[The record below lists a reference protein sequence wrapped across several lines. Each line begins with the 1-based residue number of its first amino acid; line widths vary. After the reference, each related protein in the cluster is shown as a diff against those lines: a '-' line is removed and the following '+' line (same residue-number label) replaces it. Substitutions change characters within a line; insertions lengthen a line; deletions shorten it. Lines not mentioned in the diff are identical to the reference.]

1 LATTTEPR
9 PLQANDPAPR
19 PAAPSRRRRR
29 WPIAIFLVIT
39 MLASLGV
46 AAGSAYGI
54 FLYKKADNTLRR
66 WQQPRD
72 GGPGGGVLPTPIPTG
87 VVTGDCEETCTYMVL
102 GSDSRAGLSKEQQE
116 LWGSPDDPRVAGR
129 RSDTI
134 LVMRLDPRQQKAI
147 VLSFP
152 RDLWVRVP
160 GHGMGKIT
168 SAFEDGPYRT
178 AEVIRNLTGIKVD
191 HFIVVNL
198 AGFQHV
204 VEAIG
209 GVPICIDRPLIDTEF
224 TGLNLPHAGCY
235 NLDPVQALA
244 FVRARHVECES
255 GPPDFNRIARQ
266 QQFLRAV
273 LVRSLQPSMVVR
285 AEAII
290 SAVLSNIFVDPKLA
304 DKGLPELMYLVK
316 KLQGINT
323 GAVDF
328 RSVPGNPFATVE
340 TPEGTKDVVTL
351 LPEAK
356 ELFKRIRQGK
366 PLGSLGLSGQNSPPS
381 PAVVRVG
388 VVDSASNGIAQRVYD
403 YLKESAFD
411 IQPLTTSN
419 PYGVSGPT
427 ILFARSPQG
436 KAAADV
442 VHGFLGS
449 VPEQPAPPGTMNGL
463 DVAVVVPSTYGG
475 QPISSP
481 APPGSGGGTSSCG

>member
-1 LATTTEPR
+1 MAKTTQLRPR
-9 PLQANDPAPR
+9 QADDAAPK
-19 PAAPSRRRRR
+19 PAAPERHRRR
-29 WPIAIFLVIT
+29 WPIAIFLVFS
-39 MLASLGV
+39 MLASLAV

-54 FLYKKADNTLRR
+54 FLYKKADHSLRE
-66 WQQPRD
+66 WKQPLR
-72 GGPGGGVLPTPIPTG
+72 GPNGVLPTPPPGDVI
-87 VVTGDCEETCTYMVL
+87 TGDCEHTCTYMVL

-134 LVMRLDPRQQKAI
+134 LLMRLDPRQQKAI

-152 RDLWVRVP
+152 RDLWVHIP

-178 AEVIRNLTGIKVD
+178 AQVVRNLTGIKVD

-204 VEAIG
+204 VEAVG
-209 GVPICIDRPLIDTEF
+209 GVPICVDRPLIDTEF

-255 GPPDFNRIARQ
+255 GPPDFNRISRQ

-285 AEAII
+285 AEEII
-290 SAVLSNIFVDPKLA
+290 SAVLGNIFVDQGLK

-316 KLQGINT
+316 KLQGIST

-328 RSVPGNPFATVE
+328 RSVPGNPFGSVE
-340 TPEGTKDVVTL
+340 TPEGNRDVVTL
-351 LPEAK
+351 LPKAK
-356 ELFKRIRQGK
+356 ELFKRIRQGR
-366 PLGSLGLSGQNSPPS
+366 PLGKLGLAGQNSPPS

-388 VVDSASNGIAQRVYD
+388 VVDSTSNGVAQRVND
-403 YLKESAFD
+403 YLKTSGFD
-411 IQPLTTSN
+411 LQPLTTSN
-419 PYGVSGPT
+419 PFGVTGPA

-449 VPEQPAPPGTMNGL
+449 VPEQPAPPGTMGGL
-463 DVAVVVPSTYGG
+463 DVAVVVPSTYAG
-475 QPISSP
+475 QPISTP
-481 APPGSGGGTSSCG
+481 APPSSGGGTSGCG